1 MRTFFQ
7 RSRVYRYQLTAQH
20 ILEAVQAERP
30 QEEYNLEA
38 CKADLDSLVKWGNLT
53 TLYDTGRVSTIAD
66 FRSPVL
72 RYQATAEALEIEA
85 FLESHEHIGASEG
98 GLYQEDLPRLYA
110 LLTQLNQWL
119 RAERH
124 TFTPERRQEIT
135 EHWRQIF
142 TTWGQITN
150 DAAQYLGSI
159 GQHEQQTLD
168 LASYITYKNIVVN
181 YIQSFAQQL
190 VYHSN
195 VIRLLLAD
203 WAETGRTT
211 LLLEIVTSTPPP
223 IQTLVENMDLWRA
236 DVQQQIEALTD
247 WFAQESNIDLF
258 LRSARDSMQKVVHR
272 AHTLATAMKP
282 QTDYVSM
289 LFNLASRLQTID
301 DIETARLLY
310 AASFACATPTH
321 IAEGFTGTPSVKE
334 ASEFQSVWEQPATV
348 TRTLRAIARG
358 SNLERNNE
366 PAMKHSFDMLNRIK
380 QRHDDELT
388 RQQQRFK
395 QLFASALL
403 DIGTLGIITPE
414 QRMALTEIIDGCLSN
429 PIHEYH
435 LPDNS
440 HVKLLNRNETQ
451 YVALR
456 AQDGILFLPRYRLQ
470 RQVNG

>member
-1 MRTFFQ
+1 
-7 RSRVYRYQLTAQH
+7 
-20 ILEAVQAERP
+20 
-30 QEEYNLEA
+30 
-38 CKADLDSLVKWGNLT
+38 
-53 TLYDTGRVSTIAD
+53 
-66 FRSPVL
+66 
-72 RYQATAEALEIEA
+72 
-85 FLESHEHIGASEG
+85 
-98 GLYQEDLPRLYA
+98 
-110 LLTQLNQWL
+110 
-119 RAERH
+119 
-124 TFTPERRQEIT
+124 
-135 EHWRQIF
+135 
-142 TTWGQITN
+142 
-150 DAAQYLGSI
+150 
-159 GQHEQQTLD
+159 
-168 LASYITYKNIVVN
+168 
-181 YIQSFAQQL
+181 
-190 VYHSN
+190 
-195 VIRLLLAD
+195 
-203 WAETGRTT
+203 
-211 LLLEIVTSTPPP
+211 
-223 IQTLVENMDLWRA
+223 
-236 DVQQQIEALTD
+236 
-247 WFAQESNIDLF
+247 
-258 LRSARDSMQKVVHR
+258 MQKVVHR